1 MRWRVAMRQPVHS
14 LLWIACIVAACAGT
28 RSTPATRYE
37 GILLDGR
44 NLGAGQV
51 TREAASDPT
60 VKAYVAQHGNPDFVL
75 VASPTDLELVYTQRS
90 TLAYFHR
97 PAAGAPSVMSEVTP
111 LPSGLYQMLPADL
124 RAGTSLPLNPGGP
137 NCWTVPV
144 AGESCRTCCLGAGA
158 CTVQCGAATR

>member
-1 MRWRVAMRQPVHS
+1 MWAGVRRSGLGILPA
-14 LLWIACIVAACAGT
+14 ACLVTACAGV

-51 TREAASDPT
+51 TREVASDPT

-90 TLAYFHR
+90 VLAYFHR
-97 PAAGAPSVMSEVTP
+97 PAAGAPSIVSEVMP
-111 LPSGLYQMLPADL
+111 LPSGLYQMLPQDL
-124 RAGTSLPLNPGGP
+124 RAGTSLPMNPGGP
-137 NCWTVPV
+137 NCWTVPIG
-144 AGESCRTCCLGAGA
+144 GESCRTCCLGAGA
-158 CTVQCGAATR
+158 CTVQCTAATTR